1 MDYSEITCDETID
14 ADAEAKSNDEAKMND
29 EETKFIPTN
38 FNEKN
43 ITCKI
48 QNFYTL
54 LTFFLTTIALLIDVS
69 TYCYL
74 IKYRAK
80 KQHFLPFH
88 NTKQQIKRSFML
100 II

>member
-29 EETKFIPTN
+29 EEAKFIPTN

-54 LTFFLTTIALLIDVS
+54 LTFLLTTIALLIDVS

-80 KQHFLPFH
+80 KITFFTISQHKAT
-88 NTKQQIKRSFML
+88 N
-100 II
+100 